1 MSKLFPPMYDTP
13 ETSQSI
19 AGLSCGLFSFFLLPF
34 TLTLFFFAQNPYQ
47 VYMGLEYLYQGIN
60 FGLMFFVFRSY
71 LRDSW
76 LNVSIAPKQI
86 LGVSLGAAAAIFGI
100 YAFYVGAGYFGLI
113 PQANVI
119 VLGAMPMTGFELMM
133 LPGDLVLLG
142 GIPAT
147 VFLTVLGPVIT
158 VCMFYTTVFAPLCG
172 SGKRFVAYAALAVIL
187 AVPRII
193 TSFAVWGGWKEL
205 PLYLTQLPIHLL
217 ACWTYQKTDT
227 VWTPIF
233 TLAIANLLSCILLFG
248 LKFVGIIA

>member
-100 YAFYVGAGYFGLI
+100 YAIYVGAGYFGLI

-158 VCMFYTTVFAPLCG
+158 VCMFYATVFAPLCG
-172 SGKRFVAYAALAVIL
+172 SGKRFGAYAALAILL

-233 TLAIANLLSCILLFG
+233 TLAIANLFSCILLFG
-248 LKFVGIIA
+248 LQLVGIIA

>member
-34 TLTLFFFAQNPYQ
+34 TLTLFFFDWNPHQ

-60 FGLMFFVFRSY
+60 FGLMFYVFRTY

-76 LNVSIAPKQI
+76 LNVSIAPRNI
-86 LGVSLGAAAAIFGI
+86 LGVSLGAAAVIFGI

-133 LPGDLVLLG
+133 LPGDLVILG
-142 GIPAT
+142 GIPAM

-158 VCMFYTTVFAPLCG
+158 ACMFYASAFAPLCG
-172 SGKRFVAYAALAVIL
+172 SGKRFGAYAALAILL

-205 PLYLTQLPIHLL
+205 PLYLTQLPIHLI

-227 VWTPIF
+227 IWTPIF
-233 TLAIANLLSCILLFG
+233 TLAIANLCSCILLFV
-248 LKFVGIIA
+248 LQLVGIIV

>member
-34 TLTLFFFAQNPYQ
+34 TLTLFFFDWNPHQ

-60 FGLMFFVFRSY
+60 FGLMFYVFRTY

-76 LNVSIAPKQI
+76 LNVSIAPRNI
-86 LGVSLGAAAAIFGI
+86 LGVSLGAAAVIFGI
-100 YAFYVGAGYFGLI
+100 CAFYVGAGYFGLI

-133 LPGDLVLLG
+133 LPGDLVILG
-142 GIPAT
+142 GIPAM

-158 VCMFYTTVFAPLCG
+158 ACMFYSSAFAPLCG
-172 SGKRFVAYAALAVIL
+172 SGKRFGAYAALAILL

-193 TSFAVWGGWKEL
+193 TSFAIWGGWKEL
-205 PLYLTQLPIHLL
+205 PLYLTQLPIHLI

-227 VWTPIF
+227 IWTPIF
-233 TLAIANLLSCILLFG
+233 TLAIANLCSCILLFV
-248 LKFVGIIA
+248 LQLVGIIV

>member
-13 ETSQSI
+13 ETAQSLG
-19 AGLSCGLFSFFLLPF
+19 GLVCGSVSFFLLPLI
-34 TLTLFFFAQNPYQ
+34 LTLFFFAENPPQ

-60 FGLMFFVFRSY
+60 FGLLFFVFRSY

-76 LNVSIAPKQI
+76 LNVSIAPRKI
-86 LGVSLGAAAAIFGI
+86 LGVSLGAAVAIFGI

-119 VLGAMPMTGFELMM
+119 VLGAMPMTGVELMM
-133 LPGDLVLLG
+133 VPGDLVILG
-142 GIPAT
+142 GIPAM

-158 VCMFYTTVFAPLCG
+158 VCMFYASVFAPLCG
-172 SGKRFVAYAALAVIL
+172 SGKRFGAYAALAVIL

-248 LKFVGIIA
+248 LQFVGIIA

>member
-34 TLTLFFFAQNPYQ
+34 TLTLFFFDWNPHQ

-60 FGLMFFVFRSY
+60 FGLMFYVFRTY

-76 LNVSIAPKQI
+76 LNVSIAPRKI
-86 LGVSLGAAAAIFGI
+86 LGVSLGAAAVIFGI

-133 LPGDLVLLG
+133 LPGDLVILG
-142 GIPAT
+142 GIPAM

-158 VCMFYTTVFAPLCG
+158 ACMFYASAFAPLCG
-172 SGKRFVAYAALAVIL
+172 SGKRFGAYAALAILL

-193 TSFAVWGGWKEL
+193 TSFAIWGGWKEL
-205 PLYLTQLPIHLL
+205 PLYLTQLPIHLI

-227 VWTPIF
+227 IWTPIF
-233 TLAIANLLSCILLFG
+233 TLAIANLCSCILLFV
-248 LKFVGIIA
+248 LQLVGIIV